1 MSNTFCPLPWNHL
14 ATHPHGMCTLC
25 CESEQTLNKSAAKN
39 DNELVTL
46 RNTNYELSEITN
58 SESFSKVR
66 LQMLNGEK
74 PTECKKCWEA
84 ESVGNR
90 SKRYYESRKLP
101 MTLEDAKKITNDDG
115 TLKEVKYEF
124 VELRL
129 GNHCNV
135 MCRTCNPYSS
145 SRWVKEWDV
154 IYPEEPVIKDYI
166 SQYNINWPL
175 EQDFW
180 DSLINYCDNLKVL
193 YINGGEPFLIDKHF
207 AFLETLVERGTSK
220 DIEIVYSTNC
230 TIINHT
236 YEDIW
241 KEFKSVQ
248 FMLSIDDIGER
259 NEYIR
264 TYTKWPKVLDF
275 IDWMDDITDNNENL
289 NYNILQ
295 TVSTYNVYYLPE
307 FYDYFAG
314 KDISHNFVKDPAH
327 FDPLIL
333 PQTVQKAILE
343 RTKGYLWPP
352 DLQRGYNDLKNYFN
366 IEGISYTDLDSM
378 KVFFEKTRAM
388 DVTRKDYFEITFPEF
403 YELIKDYE

>member
-1 MSNTFCPLPWNHL
+1 M
-14 ATHPHGMCTLC
+14 
-25 CESEQTLNKSAAKN
+25 NKSAAKN

-175 EQDFW
+175 
-180 DSLINYCDNLKVL
+180 
-193 YINGGEPFLIDKHF
+193 
-207 AFLETLVERGTSK
+207 
-220 DIEIVYSTNC
+220 
-230 TIINHT
+230 
-236 YEDIW
+236 
-241 KEFKSVQ
+241 
-248 FMLSIDDIGER
+248 
-259 NEYIR
+259 
-264 TYTKWPKVLDF
+264 
-275 IDWMDDITDNNENL
+275 
-289 NYNILQ
+289 
-295 TVSTYNVYYLPE
+295 
-307 FYDYFAG
+307 
-314 KDISHNFVKDPAH
+314 
-327 FDPLIL
+327 
-333 PQTVQKAILE
+333 
-343 RTKGYLWPP
+343 
-352 DLQRGYNDLKNYFN
+352 
-366 IEGISYTDLDSM
+366 
-378 KVFFEKTRAM
+378 
-388 DVTRKDYFEITFPEF
+388 
-403 YELIKDYE
+403 